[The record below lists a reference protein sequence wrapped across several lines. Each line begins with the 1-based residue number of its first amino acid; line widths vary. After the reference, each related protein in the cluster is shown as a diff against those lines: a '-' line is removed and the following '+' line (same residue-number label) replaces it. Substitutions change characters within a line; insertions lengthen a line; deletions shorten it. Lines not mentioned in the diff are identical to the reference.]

1 MIQVFVATFL
11 PGKLHVAT
19 GDGKLAILTEGAARK
34 FLDQVEHVTFSG
46 PFAISRSQPVLYI
59 TERCVFALRQD
70 GLELIEIA
78 PAIDLERDV
87 IAHMEFAP
95 MIAAPDPMDARI
107 FRSETMRSGFMSGSP

>member
-1 MIQVFVATFL
+1 M
-11 PGKLHVAT
+11 
-19 GDGKLAILTEGAARK
+19 
-34 FLDQVEHVTFSG
+34 TFSG